1 MRAGTIILAASGAPD
16 ERKSHEAM
24 SAPMSN
30 MDPNEV
36 PNAAKKVTSHLLE
49 LSGNITRIQSYLN
62 MSRIEARCRNASAF

>member
-36 PNAAKKVTSHLLE
+36 PNAAKKVTSHLLWTSVFGMGG
-49 LSGNITRIQSYLN
+49 LRDVILPL
-62 MSRIEARCRNASAF
+62 